1 LIELRAPFDPIG
13 RRAVKL
19 HVLRA
24 LSAKGMR
31 VPVMELRTARRD
43 MSKRRAKWVVG
54 NWKMHGR
61 RAENAVLLKALV
73 QGAKSFDNSLDNS
86 SGHALRIAV
95 CVPAPYLAQAE
106 ALLRGTP
113 VAWGVQDISAYTHG
127 AYTGEVAAEMVV
139 DFGAT
144 LAIVGHSERRAYH
157 AESSELVAAK
167 AQRALQAGLTPIV
180 CVGETMEQRDKGAT
194 QAVVGAQ
201 IDAVLGKLSVAEAAH
216 IVVAYEPV
224 WAIGTGRSATAE
236 QAQEVHA
243 LLRGRLVAKDAALAD
258 VPLLYGGSV
267 KPENAGMLFRQADV
281 DGGLIGGASLKSQ
294 DFLAICAA
302 AQAASAVR

>member
-1 LIELRAPFDPIG
+1 
-13 RRAVKL
+13 
-19 HVLRA
+19 
-24 LSAKGMR
+24 
-31 VPVMELRTARRD
+31 
-43 MSKRRAKWVVG
+43 MSKRRAKWVIG

-61 RAENAVLLKALV
+61 RAENASLLTALV
-73 QGAKSFDNSLDNS
+73 QGAEVLSNSVS
-86 SGHALRIAV
+86 SSLGNASDDPLSSAVRLGV
-95 CVPAPYLAQAE
+95 CVPAPYLAQVE
-106 ALLRGTP
+106 SFLRGTP

-127 AYTGEVAAEMVV
+127 AYTGEVAAEMAV

-157 AESSELVAAK
+157 AESSELVAVK

-194 QAVVGAQ
+194 QEIVGAQ
-201 IDAVLGKLSVAEAAH
+201 IDAVLSKLSVEESAR

-243 LLRGRLVAKDAALAD
+243 LLRGRLVAKDAALVD

-267 KPENAGMLFRQADV
+267 KPENAQTLFRQADV

-302 AQAASAVR
+302 AQAA

>member
-1 LIELRAPFDPIG
+1 
-13 RRAVKL
+13 
-19 HVLRA
+19 
-24 LSAKGMR
+24 
-31 VPVMELRTARRD
+31 
-43 MSKRRAKWVVG
+43 MSKRRAKQVVG

-61 RAENAVLLKALV
+61 RAENEVLLQALV
-73 QGAKSFDNSLDNS
+73 QGADALGDTAA
-86 SGHALRIAV
+86 HALRIAV
-95 CVPAPYLAQAE
+95 CVPAPYLAQVE
-106 ALLRGTP
+106 SLLRGTP
-113 VAWGVQDISAYTHG
+113 VAWGVQDISAYAHG
-127 AYTGEVAAEMVV
+127 AYTGEVAAEMAVE
-139 DFGAT
+139 FGAT

-180 CVGETMEQRDKGAT
+180 CVGETLGQREKGAT
-194 QAVVGAQ
+194 QAVVGEQ
-201 IDAVLGKLSVAEAAH
+201 LDAVLAKLSAAETAR

-243 LLRGRLVAKDAALAD
+243 LLRERLVAKDTALAD

-267 KPENAGMLFRQADV
+267 KPDNAEMLFRQADV

-302 AQAASAVR
+302 AQAASVVR